1 MVLQGAVHPP
11 SIRSPRR
18 PVRRKVEGSQRNQL
32 VGRMA
37 HWAFE
42 EEEEE
47 EERPVARTKRSGHL
61 VVSGEMCRRALPV
74 LSLLQRTSVSVLGSR
89 DPGWLLDQAKIFAK
103 IEWKDTSKNSQE
115 V

>member
-1 MVLQGAVHPP
+1 
-11 SIRSPRR
+11 
-18 PVRRKVEGSQRNQL
+18 
-32 VGRMA
+32 MA

-42 EEEEE
+42 EEEDE

-115 V
+115 VIKIKTPRAPRYAVQRLQFKSKKNG